1 MYFPYPRHTHLTCH
15 PFEPSAQPRWDSRR
29 RIGPTG
35 GGQCPSTPHSREIG
49 QGSSPHAH
57 PSATRSTPPHTR
69 HRKSVNAQPHAPSP
83 FPGTNGAIHP
93 SLGYS
98 PRKRD
103 IETIQGLTAR
113 HHPVDSWGRD
123 MSGLQPFGSIIMADT
138 QAVGPPRCLLSNAF
152 APCKPNL
159 LRARTTTGI
168 SPESDATTLS

>member
-1 MYFPYPRHTHLTCH
+1 MPYSPGLRRSPRGPRANGVRCGKTANARAPWVQVRENGQRPRVQVRENGERPCAIPL
-15 PFEPSAQPRWDSRR
+15 PS
-29 RIGPTG
+29 
-35 GGQCPSTPHSREIG
+35 
-49 QGSSPHAH
+49 
-57 PSATRSTPPHTR
+57 
-69 HRKSVNAQPHAPSP
+69 
-83 FPGTNGAIHP
+83 TNGAHNP

-103 IETIQGLTAR
+103 IETIQGLKAR
-113 HHPVDSWGRD
+113 HHPVDSRGRD